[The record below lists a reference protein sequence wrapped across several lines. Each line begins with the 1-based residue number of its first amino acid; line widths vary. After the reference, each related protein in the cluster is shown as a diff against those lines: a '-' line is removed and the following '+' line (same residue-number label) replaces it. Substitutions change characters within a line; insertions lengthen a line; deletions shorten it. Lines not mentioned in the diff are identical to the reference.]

1 MGSDGKVYVSHDK
14 WIRVYNADGSLYTE
28 INETTHPQA
37 FLEKSFLRGID
48 VDENGDIYVVDS
60 SVEFIAGM
68 ICQPG
73 QYFDTHIGECIR
85 MVATYNSSEQEK
97 PSLASKL
104 MDLIIPNT
112 HAQLNNGC

>member
-1 MGSDGKVYVSHDK
+1 M
-14 WIRVYNADGSLYTE
+14 YNADGSLYTE

-73 QYFDTHIGECIR
+73 QYFDPNLGLCIWHSWN
-85 MVATYNSSEQEK
+85 VYNSSEQEK